1 MSHDSDDE
9 LAQELALLAAGEDP
23 VPAHVLQAGID
34 AFSWRDV
41 DSELAELV
49 FDSLLDSDEATLV
62 RSAPG
67 QRLVSFKIHG
77 RTIDLEVTVAGA
89 EREVMGQLTPAEAA
103 TVQIRHSA
111 GQVTVTA
118 DGLGRFMA
126 ALPAGPVSL
135 RISNAAGQRFIG
147 RKDAL
152 RPAAVVTDWVSI

>member
-9 LAQELALLAAGEDP
+9 LAQELRLLAAGEDP

-34 AFSWRDV
+34 AFTWRDV

-67 QRLVSFKIHG
+67 QRLVSFKTPG
-77 RTIDLEVTVAGA
+77 LTIDLEVTVAGA
-89 EREVMGQLTPAEAA
+89 DRAVMGQLTPAQPA
-103 TVQIRHSA
+103 TVQIRHSG

-118 DGLGRFMA
+118 DGLGRFMSA

-135 RISNAAGQRFIG
+135 RLITAATG
-147 RKDAL
+147 
-152 RPAAVVTDWVSI
+152 PAVATDWVSI